1 MSNVSRHMK
10 HRHASLRSQTTQST
24 ARGFT
29 TFQVLVALL
38 LVATAVGVAY
48 IALREPP
55 GARILREAD
64 RIVTAQEE
72 NNPDRLR
79 RTAANLD
86 TTNLFQAL
94 RLYKLD
100 NKQYPTQAEGL
111 RALALSRQRYLEQLP
126 VDPWGR
132 PYQYLNPGNRGEV
145 EVFSSGPDGVAGT
158 EDDIGS
164 WQPR

>member
-1 MSNVSRHMK
+1 MK
-10 HRHASLRSQTTQST
+10 HRHACLRPQTTRAT
-24 ARGFT
+24 AHGFAM
-29 TFQVLVALL
+29 FQVLVVMLL
-38 LVATAVGVAY
+38 AAIAIGVAY

-55 GARILREAD
+55 GARVLREAD

-72 NNPDRLR
+72 NSPDRLR

-86 TTNLFQAL
+86 TTNLFSAL

-111 RALALSRQRYLEQLP
+111 QVLTRSPKPYLNRLP

-132 PYQYLNPGNRGEV
+132 PYQYLNPGKRGEI
-145 EVFSSGPDGVAGT
+145 EVFSSGPDGQAGT

-164 WQPR
+164 WQAR